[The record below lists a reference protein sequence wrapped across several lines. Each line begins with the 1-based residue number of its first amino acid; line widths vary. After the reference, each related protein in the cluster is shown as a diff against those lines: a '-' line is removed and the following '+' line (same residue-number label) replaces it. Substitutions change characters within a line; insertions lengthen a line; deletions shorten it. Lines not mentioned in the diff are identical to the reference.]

1 MLFRSLTLN
10 NFGVYQG
17 PQTVRFSTEQERPIT
32 LIGGRNGTGK
42 TSMLD
47 SIPLCLYGKRARRI
61 LNGSSYPEY
70 LNSMVHHGERAA
82 SVALEFDRIE
92 QGQVVRYIVE
102 RTWNRTTRGRSTD
115 HLSVSTN
122 EQARPD
128 LVAVWPEFVEGV
140 MPLAV
145 SDLTI
150 FDGEKIESLADP
162 TSSVEIL
169 RTSLYGLLGLDL
181 VDRLRS
187 DLLDFRRRTAKAQG
201 PRLAPQLADKLAR
214 AEEQLT
220 QANQESRS
228 ASQALADAE
237 SARTDLET
245 QLQTATDKLAIAG
258 GDLLARRDPL
268 HRRLAE
274 ANANATTVERE
285 LIQLAAGEL
294 PLSLVSTL
302 LKQVASAGEQNE
314 ASHLALQIRT
324 AMAVRDDRVIESLE
338 TALGFGEQESQK
350 AREVLRTDLESL
362 ERPVKPTFSP
372 TLECADAARNLLNL
386 RSVELRS
393 SAARLTKQL
402 EDLNS
407 EIEDL
412 EGLLAAVPEPSS
424 VVPSVRQVATAEAE
438 LRAAEK
444 AVERAQTELAKS
456 ERRVDQVQKECNVI
470 THEILDAGINDKNA
484 ARVTR
489 EVTAANEVLAE
500 FTKYMLQKHL
510 GKITDEIDHALATLL
525 RKQLLVSAVEIDHD
539 DLTVTLRN
547 TQQELVDTQ
556 GLSAGENQMIA
567 TAVLWGLS
575 RSTGMDLPTIIDTPV
590 GRLDRSHRTNLIR
603 HYFPKASRQVVLL
616 STDQEIIGDHLD
628 LLRPD
633 IGIEQCLVFDE
644 TDASTTVTL
653 GYFDE

>member
-1 MLFRSLTLN
+1 MLLRSLTLN

-17 PQTVRFSTEQERPIT
+17 LQTVRFSTEQERPIT

-42 TSMLD
+42 TSILD

-70 LNSMVHHGERAA
+70 LNSMLHHGERAA
-82 SVALEFDRIE
+82 SIALEFDRIE
-92 QGQVVRYIVE
+92 QGQVVRYVVE

-145 SDLTI
+145 SYLTI

-162 TSSVEIL
+162 TSSAETL

-187 DLLDFRRRTAKAQG
+187 DLLDYRRRTAKAQG
-201 PRLAPQLADKLAR
+201 PRLAPQLADELAR
-214 AEEQLT
+214 AEEQLA

-245 QLQTATDKLAIAG
+245 QLQNATDKLAIAG

-268 HRRLAE
+268 RRGLAE
-274 ANANATTVERE
+274 ANAIATTVERE
-285 LIQLAAGEL
+285 LIQLAAGDL
-294 PLSLVSTL
+294 PLTLVPTL

-324 AMAVRDDRVIESLE
+324 AMAVRDDRVLESLE
-338 TALGFGEQESQK
+338 TALGFGEQESQR

-402 EDLNS
+402 EDLDA

-412 EGLLAAVPEPSS
+412 GGLLAAVPEPNS

-438 LRAAEK
+438 LRAAKK
-444 AVERAQTELAKS
+444 AVERAQAELVKT
-456 ERRVDQVQKECNVI
+456 ERRVDQAQKECDVI
-470 THEILDAGINDKNA
+470 THEMLDAGISEKNA
-484 ARVTR
+484 ARVSR
-489 EVTAANEVLAE
+489 EVVAANEVLAG
-500 FTKYMLQKHL
+500 FAKYILHKHL
-510 GKITDEIDHALATLL
+510 GKITDEIDAALATLL
-525 RKQLLVSAVEIDHD
+525 RKQLLVSGVEIDHD

-547 TQQELVDTQ
+547 TQRELVHTQ

-628 LLRPD
+628 LLRPH
-633 IGIEQCLVFDE
+633 IGIEQCLVFNE
-644 TDASTTVTL
+644 TDASTTVTM